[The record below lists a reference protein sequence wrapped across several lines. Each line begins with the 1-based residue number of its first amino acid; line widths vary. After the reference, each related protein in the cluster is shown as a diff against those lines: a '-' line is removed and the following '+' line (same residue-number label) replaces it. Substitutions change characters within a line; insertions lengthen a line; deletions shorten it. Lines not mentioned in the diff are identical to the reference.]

1 MSARNEQDQGYS
13 QPTLDGLMQPE
24 TKEGT
29 FSSHV
34 QKGIFQA
41 CVEQGTEF
49 AERVVRIEGCQ
60 VINPPVV
67 REWGVKKVKK
77 KEWKCTFVSP
87 PDLWSQERDEWIQA
101 VTENK
106 KDIPMLNKLKL
117 SNGDMCT
124 VIGIQTGERDEPE
137 KTEAHHVCESDRSH
151 SGHLGNKQESEC
163 PATQS
168 SAWVKW
174 LLDKMVIQ

>member
-1 MSARNEQDQGYS
+1 MLPMSARNEQDQGYS

-41 CVEQGTEF
+41 GVEQGTEF

-67 REWGVKKVKK
+67 REWGVKK
-77 KEWKCTFVSP
+77 
-87 PDLWSQERDEWIQA
+87 RA
-101 VTENK
+101 NR
-106 KDIPMLNKLKL
+106 
-117 SNGDMCT
+117 G
-124 VIGIQTGERDEPE
+124 
-137 KTEAHHVCESDRSH
+137 
-151 SGHLGNKQESEC
+151 
-163 PATQS
+163 
-168 SAWVKW
+168 
-174 LLDKMVIQ
+174 